1 MNNEINIFVEEMIKR
16 DGSAL
21 EAKKAMMKEYVFKLQ
36 EIIHNGVVHR
46 DDRIES
52 LQIQWQKYFNTL
64 EKIIDEEQR
73 DNALDNMELIDEDEN
88 EESTSYS
95 LDEITQD
102 ILDNNGVGSFS
113 GF

>member
-21 EAKKAMMKEYVFKLQ
+21 EAKKVMMKEYTFKLQ
-36 EIIHNGVVHR
+36 EIIHNGAVHR

-52 LQIQWQKYFNTL
+52 LQIQWQKYFNKL

-73 DNALDNMELIDEDEN
+73 ENALDNMELIEESEN
-88 EESTSYS
+88 EEHTSYS
-95 LDEITQD
+95 LEEITQD
-102 ILDNNGVGSFS
+102 ILDHNDVG
-113 GF
+113 GFTEI